1 MTRLDSQRW
10 QGRTRTACLVYLQA
24 AAGQRAPGSARL
36 IMSGK
41 GISHQ
46 PITGLLPRP
55 PARAAADDGYSASMS
70 AAITSHAIVH
80 RLKLPLCCWLV
91 PSAAAAN
98 SQCML
103 RLLPT
108 RALMKYILQV
118 VPSTTVHSTIIHRL
132 YVQNVVTPLRG
143 HCRPR
148 PGTSG
153 RARIS
158 RRGEAVLRDAAAA
171 VCRAPEPE
179 QALSPR
185 SARGYITIIIPTSA
199 ADDDP

>member
-55 PARAAADDGYSASMS
+55 PARPAADDGYSASMS

-80 RLKLPLCCWLV
+80 RLKLPLSSAGWSPVQL
-91 PSAAAAN
+91 PTASAAD
-98 SQCML
+98 
-103 RLLPT
+103 RVTPRPRLPT
-108 RALMKYILQV
+108 RSHEIHSTILTALDCTILQV
-118 VPSTTVHSTIIHRL
+118 GTIC
-132 YVQNVVTPLRG
+132 G
-143 HCRPR
+143 HPPPR
-148 PGTSG
+148 ALPAHQG
-153 RARIS
+153 RAAGRAYPDERS
-158 RRGEAVLRDAAAA
+158 GAA
-171 VCRAPEPE
+171 
-179 QALSPR
+179 
-185 SARGYITIIIPTSA
+185 
-199 ADDDP
+199 